1 MRVAEAT
8 MAPAGY
14 RGALADFGEIGEQR
28 LAVFFVNLRADRH
41 LEHRVLAVR
50 AVPVLAHSVAA
61 ALGLDMLLI
70 AVIDQGFQ
78 AFDRLDDDVAAFGPI
93 AAVRSAELDELL
105 APERH
110 AAVPAGAGLD
120 IDFRF
125 VEEFH
130 FVGYMACAPG
140 A

>member
-8 MAPAGY
+8 IAAAGD

-61 ALGLDMLLI
+61 ALGLEMLLI
-70 AVIDQGFQ
+70 AVIDQCVQ
-78 AFDRLDDDVAAFGPI
+78 AFDRLDDDAATFGAI
-93 AAVRSAELDELL
+93 APVRSAALDEL
-105 APERH
+105 
-110 AAVPAGAGLD
+110 
-120 IDFRF
+120 
-125 VEEFH
+125 
-130 FVGYMACAPG
+130 
-140 A
+140 